1 MTMVELTINPVFKDL
16 LDLPSE
22 TERKELERQLLR
34 DKGPRD
40 PIVVW
45 KEKNTIVDGHNRYA
59 ICKAHNLHF
68 ITDMRSFKD
77 EAAVEEWILE
87 NQLARRNLSPA
98 RSSYFL
104 GLLYNKYKQV
114 DKTPTKDGKT
124 TAEKLAEKF
133 GVNEKTV
140 RRAGSEA
147 KGVDIVAKVKGVAL
161 DSVSAKLAAIKDKNT
176 GVFTKGELEE
186 LGKAKEEV
194 AEIAAKIMV
203 DEKTAIADALKRVKG
218 NKVQA
223 TKAAPAKAPTKAP
236 AKAKPIPYNVVL
248 SEPQFD
254 RAGWSPALEDRPL
267 MSEHSIC
274 YMIVP
279 DEELVK
285 GIDLLKK
292 WGLSYEGS
300 YILKVERYE
309 GVWADI
315 HHQFLLIG
323 TKGTP
328 MAPKKLGKSLLEG
341 DMVKMIESYH
351 NGSRKLDMRKEPA
364 QGWDKK

>member
-1 MTMVELTINPVFKDL
+1 MELIINQNFLNL
-16 LDLPSE
+16 LDLPSD

-34 DKGPRD
+34 DGGPRD

-45 KEKNTIVDGHNRYA
+45 KEKNTIVDGHNRYG
-59 ICKAHNLHF
+59 ICKAHGLKF
-68 ITDMRSFKD
+68 ETVMRSFKD
-77 EAAVEEWILE
+77 ETAVEEWILE

-104 GLLYNKYKQV
+104 GLLYNKYKQDPTKARTPMEG
-114 DKTPTKDGKT
+114 DKTM
-124 TAEKLAEKF
+124 AETLGQKF
-133 GVNEKTV
+133 GVSEKTV
-140 RRAGSEA
+140 RRAGQEA
-147 KGVDIVAKVKGVAL
+147 KGIDVVAKVKGIAL
-161 DSVSAKLAAIKDKNT
+161 NNVTAKLNAIKDKNT
-176 GVFTKGELEE
+176 GVFTREELQE

-203 DEKTAIADALKRVKG
+203 DEKTEIAEALKQ
-218 NKVQA
+218 VQA
-223 TKAAPAKAPTKAP
+223 
-236 AKAKPIPYNVVL
+236 AKPAPVKKTTAKTEPKKDKPLPYNVVL

-254 RAGWSPALEDRPL
+254 RQGWSPAIEERPS

-300 YILKVERYE
+300 YIVKVERYE
-309 GVWADI
+309 GVWSDV

-328 MAPKKLGKSLLEG
+328 AAPKKLGKSIVEG
-341 DMVKMIESYH
+341 DTVKMIESYH
-351 NGSRKLDMRKEPA
+351 NGARKLDMRKTPA